1 MVVSTLRAFTSV
13 PRTVESMDRL
23 PSRLA
28 ALIEFADNVAA
39 TWPCRR
45 GADVW
50 VPVVSQS
57 ASDPVPRLRFLARRG
72 QSIDAVVGA
81 AGHLGEVV
89 VVDPSR
95 LSVERKPFDLL
106 GAEVAEM
113 KRPGKTRLV
122 VDLEVE
128 AQLTAK
134 KGSRRTTAM
143 VTGLYESGMVEVLAN
158 GRRFSLSEEWIRV
171 PSGAHA
177 RLRKHAR
184 LAEASS

>member
-1 MVVSTLRAFTSV
+1 MFLR
-13 PRTVESMDRL
+13 RDG
-23 PSRLA
+23 
-28 ALIEFADNVAA
+28 DH
-39 TWPCRR
+39 R
-45 GADVW
+45 GAG
-50 VPVVSQS
+50 VV
-57 ASDPVPRLRFLARRG
+57 
-72 QSIDAVVGA
+72 AVVTPGVPS
-81 AGHLGEVV
+81 EVRDRIV
-89 VVDPSR
+89 H
-95 LSVERKPFDLL
+95 E
-106 GAEVAEM
+106 EM